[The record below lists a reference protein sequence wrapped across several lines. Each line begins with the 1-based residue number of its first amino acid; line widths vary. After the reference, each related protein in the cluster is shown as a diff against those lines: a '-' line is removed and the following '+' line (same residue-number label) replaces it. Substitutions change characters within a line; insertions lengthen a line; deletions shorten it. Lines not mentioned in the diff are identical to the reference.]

1 MAAKGRTIEAEDVER
16 VAHLIQ
22 PAFDLRGF
30 GGVMVTGALDAGLD
44 FAEGHAGE
52 MEFGIVNALKP
63 GEHSA
68 VGARP
73 AEFRHHV
80 GIEQEAMGYSSMAG
94 RRRALPRGGT
104 RVSVRALGD
113 SSSSLRLG
121 LAAACSRRHCSIG
134 TNTAASVP
142 RRETTCGPS
151 LWQASRSSLKRAL
164 AC

>member
-1 MAAKGRTIEAEDVER
+1 MAAIGRTIEAEDVER

-22 PAFDLRGF
+22 PALDLRCF
-30 GGVMVTGALDAGLD
+30 GGVMVTGAFDAGLD

-52 MEFGIVNALKP
+52 MEVGIVNALKP
-63 GEHSA
+63 GEHGA
-68 VGARP
+68 MGARP
-73 AEFRHHV
+73 A
-80 GIEQEAMGYSSMAG
+80 
-94 RRRALPRGGT
+94 ALPRGGT
-104 RVSVRALGD
+104 RVSVRASGD
-113 SSSSLRLG
+113 SSSSLRVG
-121 LAAACSRRHCSIG
+121 LTADCSRRHCSIG